1 MWFVKPILYID
12 CNIDMTIQTGRL
24 QNTCAVYLASDRAW
38 TQGRMSRD
46 HAIAIPVGRS
56 WKQRNDRFPHICD
69 TLAIRSGISFLFSF
83 SFSTCMHSCPSV
95 FPCVVFLGVGH
106 ILDWYS
112 QMFNS
117 QHKVWSF
124 AAFYCGQELST
135 CTGND
140 YLIDMLLW
148 KRGDHNSI
156 FFLNK
161 YWFIHRQKTK
171 WQ

>member
-1 MWFVKPILYID
+1 MLCIWHRTEHELKDVWAGI
-12 CNIDMTIQTGRL
+12 MRL
-24 QNTCAVYLASDRAW
+24 QFQW
-38 TQGRMSRD
+38 EG
-46 HAIAIPVGRS
+46 VG
-56 WKQRNDRFPHICD
+56 NNGTIDFPTSVTHWPFVTGSVSC
-69 TLAIRSGISFLFSF
+69 SSF

-135 CTGND
+135 CTGNY

-148 KRGDHNSI
+148 KLCDHNSI